1 MVGMRRLCLFAFTT
15 SSILLGSVVVACDD
29 GEGTGGSSSTT
40 SSSSMGSSM
49 TTGSTSSSGNTS
61 STTGSGTVCD
71 GPGFGGGET
80 AVPGGAI
87 TATIVDAAMAPVAN
101 QPIYICG
108 IDVCSPP
115 ATTNAS
121 GDAMISTNLM
131 MKLPA
136 FKFGDALTYPEFA
149 ILLTDP
155 STTFGTIP
163 IAKLPAT
170 GQPLAPGADATVGGV
185 TISIPAGA
193 SLEIDPFIY
202 DTPDKQAFR
211 AVPIPTAGAQIILAD
226 VGAGFDLL
234 YGMSPAETLVC
245 PAAKI
250 SVPNTAG
257 WAANAPVEFWEM
269 TIDAAQTY
277 APYGG
282 WTKASDGVVTADGT
296 RVETTQGFA
305 MLQNFAVRLKP

>member
-1 MVGMRRLCLFAFTT
+1 MLGMRRPALFAFTA
-15 SSILLGSVVVACDD
+15 SSLLFASAVAACDD
-29 GEGTGGSSSTT
+29 GDGTGGSGST
-40 SSSSMGSSM
+40 SSSSTSTSM
-49 TTGSTSSSGNTS
+49 TTGSSSSSGQGTS
-61 STTGSGTVCD
+61 STTGSGMVCD
-71 GPGFGGGET
+71 GPGFGGGEV
-80 AVPGGAI
+80 AVPGGSI
-87 TATIVDAAMAPVAN
+87 DATIVDAAMAPVAS

-115 ATTNAS
+115 ATTDAS
-121 GDAMISTNLM
+121 GKAVISTNLM

-149 ILLTDP
+149 ILLSGA
-155 STTFGTIP
+155 STMFGTIP
-163 IAKLPAT
+163 TAKLPAT
-170 GQPLAPGADATVGGV
+170 GQPLVAGADASSGGV

-193 SLEIDPFIY
+193 SIEIDPFIY
-202 DTPDKQAFR
+202 DTPDKMGFR

-226 VGAGFDLL
+226 VGTGFDLL

-257 WAANAPVEFWEM
+257 WAANASVEFWEM

-282 WTKASDGVVTADGT
+282 WAKASDGVVTADGT